1 MWGFISKYNIV
12 YVRLLRARGKGG
24 GGAEAE
30 HSGRI
35 DERVQ
40 IIYHSSFKSEN
51 KKTHALQI
59 QQQRVVNTIDLFD
72 RSINRS

>member
-1 MWGFISKYNIV
+1 MYV
-12 YVRLLRARGKGG
+12 YLERGGREG

-30 HSGRI
+30 HWGRI

-51 KKTHALQI
+51 IKTHALQI